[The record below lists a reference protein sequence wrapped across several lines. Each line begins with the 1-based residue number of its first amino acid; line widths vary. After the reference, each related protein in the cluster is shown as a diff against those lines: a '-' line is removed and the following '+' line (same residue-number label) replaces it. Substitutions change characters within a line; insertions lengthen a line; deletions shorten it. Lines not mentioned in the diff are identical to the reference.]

1 MGKLTTRGTQSIYE
15 IPGNPPISLEFLSST
30 RLALAGG
37 QNATDLLNTISS
49 SGVPARDPAM
59 QARVK
64 SVAGAAIFAIARTDR
79 LPASFYASF
88 KNSPQ
93 LDQLARSIRGLT
105 LAAQPSGDD
114 VNVALDAECDS
125 MTNAIKISTLL
136 DTFRMVGS
144 MALHDPKMRGQ
155 MTRQQAAFLA
165 SVLSQTKITH
175 QDKFVRLSLRTTPEM
190 LGAPRPAHTGV
201 GVPPS

>member
-1 MGKLTTRGTQSIYE
+1 
-15 IPGNPPISLEFLSST
+15 
-30 RLALAGG
+30 
-37 QNATDLLNTISS
+37 
-49 SGVPARDPAM
+49 M

-64 SVAGAAIFAIARTDR
+64 SVAGAAIFAVARTDR
-79 LPASFYASF
+79 LPASFYGSF

-105 LAAQPSGDD
+105 LAGQPTGDD

-125 MTNAIKISTLL
+125 ITNAIKISTLL

-155 MTRQQAAFLA
+155 MTRQQAVFLA
-165 SVLSQTKITH
+165 SALSQTKITH
-175 QDKFVRLSLRTTPEM
+175 QDKFVRLALRISPDM
-190 LGAPRPAHTGV
+190 LGAPRTARTGV
-201 GVPPS
+201 SVPASR